1 MTNFVGTEY
10 IIATILAEQIKR
22 GKSYVSLNNLGR
34 CGICAQH
41 MANSQGID
49 VIFLNSKVQ
58 VINTI
63 YNYSD
68 YFKCVFNNNGDINA
82 IILDYSKD
90 INDLEYRF
98 IAYLPQ
104 AIFDILVEVAKILNN

>member
-1 MTNFVGTEY
+1 MTNFVGAEY
-10 IIATILAEQIKR
+10 IIATILTEQIKR
-22 GKSYVSLNNLGR
+22 GKSYVSLNDLGK
-34 CGICAQH
+34 CGICAQN
-41 MANSQGID
+41 MANSQEID

-68 YFKCVFNNNGDINA
+68 YFKCVFNSNGDING
-82 IILDYSKD
+82 IILEHSKD
-90 INDLEYRF
+90 VNDLEYHF

-104 AIFDILVEVAKILNN
+104 AIFGILVEAAKTL